1 MSFISR
7 FVPKG
12 IRGNRGEVTD
22 AARNS
27 EFARRMREEQGVTA
41 INNSFAD
48 PGREQQRQS
57 FVTALR
63 SRLGDATDR
72 GFETASRQN
81 LFRTARAGLT
91 GGSTDISRQRRGLE
105 SLFEQRTADEGQAQG
120 AYADLLAGD
129 EAQRSA
135 LVSSLL
141 SRSNP
146 GAGAMQGMLRSR
158 AGIANYRA
166 GMHPQFLEDTGRA
179 WDQFGMN
186 QARGGIQRGNQ
197 GAYGSGFFA
206 GGG

>member
-1 MSFISR
+1 MSFVSK

-63 SRLGDATDR
+63 TRLGDATNR
-72 GFETASRQN
+72 NFETASRQN
-81 LFRTARAGLT
+81 MFRTARSGLT
-91 GGSTDISRQRRGLE
+91 GGSVDVSRQRRGLE
-105 SLFEQRTADEGQAQG
+105 NLFEQRTADEGQAQG

-129 EAQRSA
+129 EAQRST
-135 LVSSLL
+135 LVNSLL

-146 GAGAMQGMLRSR
+146 GVGAMQGMLRGR

-179 WDQFGMN
+179 WDEFGMQ
-186 QARGGIQRGNQ
+186 QAGSGIQRGNQ
-197 GAYGSGFFA
+197 ASYGRGFF